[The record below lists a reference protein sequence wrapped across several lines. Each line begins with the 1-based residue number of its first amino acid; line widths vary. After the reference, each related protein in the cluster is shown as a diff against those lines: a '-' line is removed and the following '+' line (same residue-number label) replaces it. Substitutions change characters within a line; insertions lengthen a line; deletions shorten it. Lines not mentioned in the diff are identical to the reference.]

1 MLGSYRGAR
10 VRRLRERRRSLGV
23 FDLGG
28 LKVSDCFKMAPS
40 LFEASRRR
48 KFLLGTA
55 IAENLLFSFILFGWG
70 SLVLMLKAQGLYS
83 KLCTGPD
90 GNNTVTAAPALF
102 EQKEDKQQVLFDE
115 LSGCD
120 AQDRRLNLAFTV
132 GSFLLS
138 GMTFPIGI
146 AMDKF
151 GCRSLRMIGCL
162 LVAVSCLLF
171 AWSDR
176 DMSDLLFLAVIF
188 NGVGG
193 TIMVYTSLQ
202 VSNFFGHARSTI
214 LSVMMGSS
222 ASSAIVFPVMK
233 AIFDLGVSFR
243 VMMMVMA
250 AGSLLAFV
258 NCVIN
263 YPSEPV
269 PGPETM
275 DFTIHTGLLFGRQN
289 KISGKNFYSMVTT
302 VGRRLSVGHS
312 LKESETYTSKLAL
325 DYGGNVDA
333 ANGAGASAF
342 RRAVCT
348 FAFLGAAMVMSITH
362 LRLMVFIGTLS
373 ELLQGLTQDAK
384 IIDVYT
390 YIFGLVQI
398 CCLISAPVIGAL
410 MDWKTQPPEN
420 SQPEDDVFADDQSI
434 ASAETV
440 RTSSTTTS
448 STGSTS
454 SRPSIRSSISL
465 TEEEKARIMVQK
477 VWNAA
482 MAFFLTNLLTLLFGV
497 LVLVPNLVVQVATF
511 VLHTVIRAFMHTAT
525 AGLFA
530 IMFQVSLFGSL
541 IGLQA
546 FFHAAFA
553 TLQYPL
559 FIAVNGPLSGDPF
572 WINVGLLV
580 ASLLNFALPVYLLR
594 KSKEMEKEL
603 SWEEDMKILPPI
615 PTEISIP
622 IEKSVA
628 YV

>member
-1 MLGSYRGAR
+1 PWQRA
-10 VRRLRERRRSLGV
+10 
-23 FDLGG
+23 
-28 LKVSDCFKMAPS
+28 SDCVKMAPS

-90 GNNTVTAAPALF
+90 GNTTVVTAAPALF
-102 EQKEDKQQVLFDE
+102 EQKEDKQQVLIDE
-115 LSGCD
+115 LSGCA

-138 GMTFPIGI
+138 GMTFPIGM

-151 GCRSLRMIGCL
+151 GCRSLRMIGSL

-171 AWSDR
+171 AWADR
-176 DMSDLLFLAVIF
+176 DISDLLFLAVIF
-188 NGVGG
+188 SGMGG
-193 TIMVYTSLQ
+193 TIMAYTSLQ
-202 VSNFFGHARSTI
+202 
-214 LSVMMGSS
+214 
-222 ASSAIVFPVMK
+222 

-258 NCVIN
+258 NCVVN

-275 DFTIHTGLLFGRQN
+275 DFTIHTGQLFGRQN

-325 DYGGNVDA
+325 DYGGNVEV
-333 ANGAGASAF
+333 ANGGGALAF
-342 RRAVCT
+342 RRSVCT
-348 FAFLGAAMVMSITH
+348 FAFLGAAMVMCITH

-398 CCLISAPVIGAL
+398 CCFISAPVIGAL
-410 MDWKTQPPEN
+410 MDWRTRPPEN
-420 SQPEDDVFADDQSI
+420 NQSDDDVFADDRSI

-440 RTSSTTTS
+440 RTNSTTTS
-448 STGSTS
+448 STGSTGSTS
-454 SRPSIRSSISL
+454 SRPSVRSSISL

-482 MAFFLTNLLTLLFGV
+482 MAFFITNLLTLLFGV
-497 LVLVPNLVVQVATF
+497 LVLIPNLVVQVATF

-546 FFHAAFA
+546 FLHAAFA
-553 TLQYPL
+553 TLQYPI
-559 FIAVNGPLSGDPF
+559 FIAVNGPLAEDPF

-580 ASLLNFALPVYLLR
+580 ASLLNFALPIYLLR
-594 KSKEMEKEL
+594 KSKEMEKDL
-603 SWEEDMKILPPI
+603 RWEDDIKTLPPI

-622 IEKSVA
+622 MGGENATAA

>member
-202 VSNFFGHARSTI
+202 
-214 LSVMMGSS
+214 
-222 ASSAIVFPVMK
+222 

>member
-1 MLGSYRGAR
+1 
-10 VRRLRERRRSLGV
+10 
-23 FDLGG
+23 
-28 LKVSDCFKMAPS
+28 MAPS

-90 GNNTVTAAPALF
+90 GNATVTAAPALF
-102 EQKEDKQQVLFDE
+102 EQKEDKQQVLIDE
-115 LSGCD
+115 LSGCA

-138 GMTFPIGI
+138 GMTFPIGM

-151 GCRSLRMIGCL
+151 GCRSLRMIGCV
-162 LVAVSCLLF
+162 LVATSCLLF

-202 VSNFFGHARSTI
+202 
-214 LSVMMGSS
+214 
-222 ASSAIVFPVMK
+222 

-250 AGSLLAFV
+250 AGSLLAFI

-325 DYGGNVDA
+325 DYGGNADV
-333 ANGAGASAF
+333 ANGAGPSAF
-342 RRAVCT
+342 RRAICT
-348 FAFLGAAMVMSITH
+348 FAFLGAALVMSITH

-410 MDWKTQPPEN
+410 MDWKTQPPAEN
-420 SQPEDDVFADDQSI
+420 NQSDDDVFADDRSI

-440 RTSSTTTS
+440 RTNSTTTS
-448 STGSTS
+448 STGSTGSTS

-477 VWNAA
+477 IWNAA
-482 MAFFLTNLLTLLFGV
+482 MAFFITNLLTLLFGV
-497 LVLVPNLVVQVATF
+497 LVLIPNLVVQVATF

-559 FIAVNGPLSGDPF
+559 FIAVNGPLAKDPF

-580 ASLLNFALPVYLLR
+580 VSLLNFALPVYLLR

-603 SWEEDMKILPPI
+603 SWEDDIKTLPPI

-622 IEKSVA
+622 IEGPQNEPVA

>member
-1 MLGSYRGAR
+1 MLTGVQVDIYR
-10 VRRLRERRRSLGV
+10 V

-102 EQKEDKQQVLFDE
+102 EQKEDKQQVLIDE

-202 VSNFFGHARSTI
+202 
-214 LSVMMGSS
+214 
-222 ASSAIVFPVMK
+222 

-580 ASLLNFALPVYLLR
+580 VSLLNFALPVYLLR

-603 SWEEDMKILPPI
+603 SWEEDMKTLPPI

>member
-1 MLGSYRGAR
+1 MLEY
-10 VRRLRERRRSLGV
+10 
-23 FDLGG
+23 
-28 LKVSDCFKMAPS
+28 
-40 LFEASRRR
+40 
-48 KFLLGTA
+48 
-55 IAENLLFSFILFGWG
+55 
-70 SLVLMLKAQGLYS
+70 
-83 KLCTGPD
+83 
-90 GNNTVTAAPALF
+90 
-102 EQKEDKQQVLFDE
+102 KECGE
-115 LSGCD
+115 
-120 AQDRRLNLAFTV
+120 
-132 GSFLLS
+132 
-138 GMTFPIGI
+138 
-146 AMDKF
+146 
-151 GCRSLRMIGCL
+151 
-162 LVAVSCLLF
+162 
-171 AWSDR
+171 
-176 DMSDLLFLAVIF
+176 
-188 NGVGG
+188 
-193 TIMVYTSLQ
+193 
-202 VSNFFGHARSTI
+202 
-214 LSVMMGSS
+214 
-222 ASSAIVFPVMK
+222 

-258 NCVIN
+258 NCVVN

-275 DFTIHTGLLFGRQN
+275 DFTIHTGQLFGRQN

-325 DYGGNVDA
+325 DYGGNVEV
-333 ANGAGASAF
+333 ANGGGALAF
-342 RRAVCT
+342 RRSVCT
-348 FAFLGAAMVMSITH
+348 FAFLGAAMVMCITH

-373 ELLQGLTQDAK
+373 ELLQGLTQEAK

-398 CCLISAPVIGAL
+398 CCFISAPVIGAL
-410 MDWKTQPPEN
+410 MDWRTRPPEN
-420 SQPEDDVFADDQSI
+420 NQSDDDVFADDRSI

-440 RTSSTTTS
+440 RTNSTTTS
-448 STGSTS
+448 STGSTGSTS
-454 SRPSIRSSISL
+454 SRPSVRSSISL

-482 MAFFLTNLLTLLFGV
+482 MAFFITNLLTLLFGV
-497 LVLVPNLVVQVATF
+497 LVLIPNLVVQVATF

-546 FFHAAFA
+546 FLHAAFA
-553 TLQYPL
+553 TLQYPI
-559 FIAVNGPLSGDPF
+559 FIAVNGPLAEDPF

-580 ASLLNFALPVYLLR
+580 ASLLNFALPIYLLR
-594 KSKEMEKEL
+594 KSKEMEKDL
-603 SWEEDMKILPPI
+603 RWEDDIKTLPPI

-622 IEKSVA
+622 LGGENATAA

>member
-1 MLGSYRGAR
+1 
-10 VRRLRERRRSLGV
+10 
-23 FDLGG
+23 
-28 LKVSDCFKMAPS
+28 MAPS

-90 GNNTVTAAPALF
+90 GNVTVTAAPALF
-102 EQKEDKQQVLFDE
+102 QQKEDKQQVLIDE
-115 LSGCD
+115 LSGCA

-138 GMTFPIGI
+138 GMTFPIGM

-151 GCRSLRMIGCL
+151 GCRSLRMIGCV
-162 LVAVSCLLF
+162 LVASSCILF

-250 AGSLLAFV
+250 AGSLLAFI
-258 NCVIN
+258 NCVNN

-325 DYGGNVDA
+325 DYGGSADV
-333 ANGAGASAF
+333 ANGAGPSAF
-342 RRAVCT
+342 RRAICT
-348 FAFLGAAMVMSITH
+348 FAFLGAALVMSITH

-410 MDWKTQPPEN
+410 MDWKTQPPAESN
-420 SQPEDDVFADDQSI
+420 QSDDDVFADDRSI
-434 ASAETV
+434 ASAETI
-440 RTSSTTTS
+440 RTNSTTAS

-477 VWNAA
+477 IWNAA
-482 MAFFLTNLLTLLFGV
+482 MAFFITNLLTLLFGV
-497 LVLVPNLVVQVATF
+497 LVLIPNLVVQVATF

-559 FIAVNGPLSGDPF
+559 FIAVNGPLAKDPF

-580 ASLLNFALPVYLLR
+580 VSLLNFALPVYLLR

-603 SWEEDMKILPPI
+603 SWEDDIKTLPPI

-622 IEKSVA
+622 IEGPQNEPVA

>member
-1 MLGSYRGAR
+1 
-10 VRRLRERRRSLGV
+10 
-23 FDLGG
+23 
-28 LKVSDCFKMAPS
+28 MAPS

-90 GNNTVTAAPALF
+90 GNTTVVTAAPALF
-102 EQKEDKQQVLFDE
+102 EQKEDKQQVLIDE
-115 LSGCD
+115 LSGCA

-138 GMTFPIGI
+138 GMTFPIGM

-171 AWSDR
+171 AWADR
-176 DMSDLLFLAVIF
+176 DISDLLFLAVIF
-188 NGVGG
+188 SGMGG
-193 TIMVYTSLQ
+193 TIMAYTSLQ
-202 VSNFFGHARSTI
+202 
-214 LSVMMGSS
+214 
-222 ASSAIVFPVMK
+222 

-258 NCVIN
+258 NCVVN

-275 DFTIHTGLLFGRQN
+275 DFTIHTGQLFGRQN

-325 DYGGNVDA
+325 DYGGNVEV
-333 ANGAGASAF
+333 ANGGGALAF
-342 RRAVCT
+342 RRSVCT
-348 FAFLGAAMVMSITH
+348 FAFLGAAMVMCITH

-398 CCLISAPVIGAL
+398 CCFISAPVIGAL
-410 MDWKTQPPEN
+410 MDWRTRPPEN
-420 SQPEDDVFADDQSI
+420 NQSDDDVFADDRSI

-440 RTSSTTTS
+440 RTNSTTTS
-448 STGSTS
+448 STGSTGSTS
-454 SRPSIRSSISL
+454 SRPSVRSSISL

-482 MAFFLTNLLTLLFGV
+482 MAFFITNLLTLLFGV
-497 LVLVPNLVVQVATF
+497 LVLIPNLVVQVATF

-546 FFHAAFA
+546 FLHAAFA
-553 TLQYPL
+553 TLQYPI
-559 FIAVNGPLSGDPF
+559 FIAVNGPLAEDPF

-580 ASLLNFALPVYLLR
+580 ASLLNFALPIYLLR
-594 KSKEMEKEL
+594 KSKEMEKDL
-603 SWEEDMKILPPI
+603 RWEDDIKTLPPI

-622 IEKSVA
+622 LGGENATAA